1 VAETVILLRVRQIQV
16 AALVVHM
23 VLTLVVDQAVLAS
36 LSSNIQQYFLKFLLS
51 LPAVHLLHQLV

>member
-23 VLTLVVDQAVLAS
+23 VLTLVVGQAVLAS
-36 LSSNIQQYFLKFLLS
+36 LSSNIQQYFLKFLR
-51 LPAVHLLHQLV
+51 LHQAANSPYQLV